1 MGPDSGMCAIL
12 DVMMRLQDEHL
23 IFHRCWWFKQVLLC
37 SRSGTWWNLR
47 NLRNL
52 RLQRLPK
59 EKPLLS
65 AWSLRETLPWTLI
78 DVIDAKVH
86 DHCNLWAI
94 CGLQSVLECLEAF
107 SAMEFFW
114 FRCPCGWISHM
125 FWLWQWTQCLPG
137 GSMCHPYSI
146 LHRWI
151 LKILRFFTLVST
163 CQQHHLLGRQ
173 TRHSTEACQDFILAM
188 KCRSAKDR
196 ERKKNVEA
204 PFD

>member
-1 MGPDSGMCAIL
+1 M
-12 DVMMRLQDEHL
+12 
-23 IFHRCWWFKQVLLC
+23 
-37 SRSGTWWNLR
+37 
-47 NLRNL
+47 
-52 RLQRLPK
+52 
-59 EKPLLS
+59 
-65 AWSLRETLPWTLI
+65 
-78 DVIDAKVH
+78 IDAKVH

-107 SAMEFFW
+107 FAMEFFLVSMSMLLD
-114 FRCPCGWISHM
+114 CTYVLAVTVDTM
-125 FWLWQWTQCLPG
+125 FARRQYVPPVLDTAQV
-137 GSMCHPYSI
+137 HF
-146 LHRWI
+146 
-151 LKILRFFTLVST
+151 KILRFFTLVST